1 MDNNSQTIDFTSLY
15 SVANNDEEFIKELIE
30 IFLAQIPDFIKN
42 MNQLFLDNNLEK
54 LGREAHTAKSSVMV
68 FGMINTGKLLNQ
80 IEIWAENKNL
90 DEIEPAL
97 KIVERDLELAKNEL
111 NETLKAEKFK
121 IQNND

>member
-15 SVANNDEEFIKELIE
+15 SVANNDEEFVKELIE

>member
-1 MDNNSQTIDFTSLY
+1 MDNNSQTIDFTNLY
-15 SVANNDEEFIKELIE
+15 GVANNDEEFIKELIE
-30 IFLAQIPDFIKN
+30 IFLAQIPAFIKN

-111 NETLKAEKFK
+111 NEALKAEKFK

>member
-15 SVANNDEEFIKELIE
+15 SVANNDEEFIKELIA

-111 NETLKAEKFK
+111 TEALKAEKFK